1 MQRLSCVLQIMDCRV
16 AWTYTPGCQ
25 TSCDNVVQ
33 CAASDRAHRWAHNL
47 SCPALPHPSSPVI
60 GVETP
65 LCSPLHSCNMTA
77 RNLKQQR
84 SRHEPLARDELV
96 QFITRAVANNQQDEI
111 MQELELQRPD
121 KTCRRGHEPASPA
134 SSDTPS
140 TREFMLVHPID
151 PSVPHGPPPPQP
163 VNAPRGH
170 ADGGPHSNRGGR
182 GGYHGT
188 AGSGSAGSA
197 PGSARSMYL
206 GSTSDAESGTSSR
219 ISMRT
224 PEWLA
229 PTPEAEGPEVFVL
242 PIEPATPLPRGVPS
256 LYKWSRTL
264 LVLPKYR
271 EKRWSYMELLQ
282 HAWMDKDVM
291 SYVKWVK
298 NTYFQEAKKPQG
310 GKASDL
316 AAFILAAGYPVE
328 ERYQVICSTERV
340 FVDE

>member
-1 MQRLSCVLQIMDCRV
+1 M
-16 AWTYTPGCQ
+16 
-25 TSCDNVVQ
+25 
-33 CAASDRAHRWAHNL
+33 
-47 SCPALPHPSSPVI
+47 I

-170 ADGGPHSNRGGR
+170 ADGGPRSNRGGR